1 MILREQTGYTWGY
14 RTRNSIQ
21 KTRLRL
27 TDLRCGL
34 DHASMPQGLGTRKTR
49 FLKRLDVGYGEVL
62 GAGILLW
69 GTAGLR
75 ASTQHLDDHEIVSSA

>member
-1 MILREQTGYTWGY
+1 MILREQTGDTWGY

-34 DHASMPQGLGTRKTR
+34 DHASMPQGFRTRNTR
-49 FLKRLDVGYGEVL
+49 FLKRLDVGYGEVQ
-62 GAGILLW
+62 GAGVLLW
-69 GTAGLR
+69 RTAGLHTG
-75 ASTQHLDDHEIVSSA
+75 TQHLNDHEIVSSA